1 MISIVMAYVNR
12 KPLLDFTLKTMTQS
26 NNWDFEVI
34 IVDDFSD
41 VDQDP
46 TVFVNKY
53 PDLNINVIKMSDI
66 TDTKNYYN
74 PCVPYN
80 VGFNAVQ
87 GDKVIIQNPECCHM
101 GDVIS
106 YVEENLTDDTY
117 LSFHCYASTSD
128 DLRLLSSGQGI
139 NYLNNKVSAGG
150 CWYNHEVHRP
160 ESFHF
165 TTAMT
170 RSSLSKLNGFDERFA
185 QGRAYDD
192 AEFVKRATTLLEV
205 KYVSEP
211 HVIHQ
216 FHPKTS
222 IPNQGSKLQQNTR
235 LYKNILQNE
244 AGNIKAH
251 NLGKTILTETT

>member
-26 NNWDFEVI
+26 DNWDFEVI
-34 IVDDFSD
+34 VVDDFSD
-41 VDQDP
+41 PDQDP
-46 TVFVNKY
+46 TVFIDKY
-53 PDLNINVIKMSDI
+53 PELNINVIKMSDI
-66 TDTKNYYN
+66 TETKDYFN

-80 VGFNAVQ
+80 VGFSAIK

-101 GDVIS
+101 GDVVS

-117 LSFHCYASTSD
+117 LSFHCYASTPD
-128 DLRLLSSGQGI
+128 DLRLLNLGQSI

-192 AEFVKRATTLLEV
+192 AEFVRRAVALLEV

-216 FHPKTS
+216 YHPKTS
-222 IPNQGSKLQQNTR
+222 IPNQGTKLQQNTR
-235 LYKNILQNE
+235 LYKNILQTE
-244 AGNIKAH
+244 ADNIKAY
-251 NLGKTILTETT
+251 NQGKIILTETP

>member
-1 MISIVMAYVNR
+1 
-12 KPLLDFTLKTMTQS
+12 
-26 NNWDFEVI
+26 
-34 IVDDFSD
+34 
-41 VDQDP
+41 
-46 TVFVNKY
+46 
-53 PDLNINVIKMSDI
+53 
-66 TDTKNYYN
+66 
-74 PCVPYN
+74 
-80 VGFNAVQ
+80 
-87 GDKVIIQNPECCHM
+87 
-101 GDVIS
+101 
-106 YVEENLTDDTY
+106 
-117 LSFHCYASTSD
+117 
-128 DLRLLSSGQGI
+128 
-139 NYLNNKVSAGG
+139 
-150 CWYNHEVHRP
+150 
-160 ESFHF
+160 
-165 TTAMT
+165 MT